1 MNLSKPKR
9 QNLLHHADLRSN
21 AVKFRGVRGEGR
33 VEALAVTCMLVEPD
47 SLPSWQM
54 GANRLAPGQVA
65 TRLEEDHES
74 ASVTASH

>member
-54 GANRLAPGQVA
+54 GANRLGCKGRDGSCTELTQ
-65 TRLEEDHES
+65 
-74 ASVTASH
+74 